1 MFQNDFQNLEDID
14 FESEEF
20 QSLPAE
26 IRHEILS
33 EMKEQRRENAL
44 ARIAIMPEVWCP
56 LRNVFIIIFIG
67 NQRFL
72 LIVELF

>member
-1 MFQNDFQNLEDID
+1 MYFTQTNPERLYYYFRVLFCLFQNDFQNLDDID

-20 QSLPAE
+20 ESLPAE

-56 LRNVFIIIFIG
+56 L
-67 NQRFL
+67 
-72 LIVELF
+72 

>member
-1 MFQNDFQNLEDID
+1 MSFTQTNPEQLYYYFRVLFCLFQNDFQNLDDID

-20 QSLPAE
+20 ESLPAE

-56 LRNVFIIIFIG
+56 L
-67 NQRFL
+67 
-72 LIVELF
+72 